1 MVEMK
6 ALVYDEMRVNMFRS
20 IIMRWIMRQQ
30 NDIVFSKMEKNRIEL
45 IVTITYVAVWY
56 TTFCGILRDKYGYMD
71 KC

>member
-1 MVEMK
+1 MVEVK

-56 TTFCGILRDKYGYMD
+56 TTFCGILRDIIFF
-71 KC
+71 